1 MSGPVPS
8 GASTVAS
15 TPVPVDTLGW
25 ETVLALRLDVF
36 DRLCARPADPRRFKA
51 SFDADGSGGGDTCVS
66 WSFGPWVMQ
75 DVYGASFDLV
85 APLLA
90 LEIAPPPGATD
101 IPDAE
106 GFVGSCSLSANMA
119 LVGGGA
125 AEGEPWAEV
134 SVDQSAGNTKAL
146 PLVQYALQ
154 QWFQTAEAAT
164 LLAPLSSAMASVP
177 SEDSD
182 RWYATKVSRLAGV
195 KLAPSA
201 NATTSDV
208 ASEARG
214 KAVALLAMTQ
224 STDIVGARVAVSPNI
239 IQSDNDASYV
249 ISAPLFLSALVRPA
263 LAATFHTSLG
273 TSEMDFAVVD
283 GIEIVNKISLTL
295 DVHADGKSYTG
306 TIPPEQ
312 LHVRIEP
319 DALVL
324 TIERMTFD
332 VDVLG
337 VRLQTIVLR
346 LVERLKPRLVPA
358 ADDPTRCKL
367 LLIDDGAPDITTG
380 KEDSLGLI
388 LTETAVLVAVAIAE
402 ALINKFVPGAMEES
416 YAWSKIGSRLFAGI
430 VNLLLQGGA
439 TLLTWLPDHISDIE
453 SGDLKS
459 IPHFDTLMDSIL
471 ENYSFG
477 APLRLVPTS
486 ARFAG
491 ALVIDL
497 RTENS
502 VFTPSTGQPA

>member
-1 MSGPVPS
+1 MTGPGPA

-15 TPVPVDTLGW
+15 TTVPVDTLGW
-25 ETVLALRLDVF
+25 ETVLALRLDLF
-36 DRLCARPADPRRFKA
+36 DRLYACPVDPRRFKA
-51 SFDADGSGGGDTCVS
+51 CFDADGSGSGDTCVS
-66 WSFGPWVMQ
+66 WSFGAWVLQ
-75 DVYGASFDLV
+75 DVYGASFDLA

-101 IPDAE
+101 IPDAA
-106 GFVGSCSLSANMA
+106 GFVGSCLLSANMA

-125 AEGEPWAEV
+125 ASGQPWAEA
-134 SVDQSAGNTKAL
+134 SVDQTGGNPNTQ

-154 QWFQTAEAAT
+154 QWFQTADAAT
-164 LLAPLSSAMASVP
+164 LLDPLSSAMASVP
-177 SEDSD
+177 AEDSEY
-182 RWYATKVSRLAGV
+182 WYATKVSRLAGV
-195 KLAPSA
+195 KLAPS
-201 NATTSDV
+201 TSAAPLDD
-208 ASEARG
+208 AAEACG

-263 LAATFHTSLG
+263 LAAAFHTSSD
-273 TSEMDFAVVD
+273 TTRTDFAVVD
-283 GIEIVNKISLTL
+283 GIEIVNKISLML
-295 DVHADGKSYTG
+295 DVHADGKTYTG

-312 LHVRIEP
+312 LRVRMDS

-332 VDVLG
+332 IDLLG
-337 VRLQTIVLR
+337 VRLQTVVLR

-358 ADDPTRCKL
+358 EDDPTRCKL
-367 LLIDDGAPDITTG
+367 LLIDDGAPDITMG
-380 KEDSLGLI
+380 KEDSMGLI

-439 TLLTWLPDHISDIE
+439 QLLTWLPDHISDIE

-477 APLRLVPTS
+477 APLRLVPIS

-497 RTENS
+497 RTENL
-502 VFTPSTGQPA
+502 VFTPNTGKPA